1 MSGATRPQNRNKAV
15 YEESTR
21 IERHLT
27 SPTIGFILGAASIG
41 AVVYL
46 FFLLQPQFRG
56 DPLPYTMVI
65 IAEIF
70 LVIQG
75 LVAFWTVIN
84 GRTDPRS
91 HGFHQAQDTIFG
103 QAGSK
108 KASKS
113 LTKLDVD
120 EARSVPLYLQGSRVS
135 IDVFIPVYGE
145 PLDEIKETATAARN
159 LYGQHKTYILDDGKS
174 DEVMTLARKL
184 KIGYIRRPTNEDAKA
199 GNINYALAQTSGDF
213 FVILDADFV
222 ANPFL
227 LYETIPFF
235 EDEKMSFVQTP
246 QHYHNEDSF
255 VSIAAGYMQHVFYS
269 LVQAGKNRFNAA
281 FCVGTNVVF
290 RRRAIDSIGG
300 MYSQS
305 KSEDIW
311 TSLMLHEAGYR
322 SIYLN
327 KVMAVGKTP
336 ETLKAYSKQQLRW
349 ATGSFEIFLKH
360 NPLFARK
367 LTVDQRLQ
375 YLTTTAFYFNGFAIA
390 TLLILP
396 VLQIFFNLTPISLD
410 IPFWQ
415 WFLLYSGF
423 YLSQIILSSYIM
435 GSFRLETLVLSA
447 ASFPIYIKA
456 FFNVLTRRDSAWQA
470 TNQQDSYDSPFNYV
484 HMQVYIFVFLSLT
497 SVVGVWKAIYTNEF
511 SVSIIWILINTT
523 VFAYFIGSA
532 MHENARLKRQFKQQR
547 ATSSIPIKVMEGER
561 I

>member
-1 MSGATRPQNRNKAV
+1 MLEMVHSALQ
-15 YEESTR
+15 STLR
-21 IERHLT
+21 CL
-27 SPTIGFILGAASIG
+27 
-41 AVVYL
+41 
-46 FFLLQPQFRG
+46 
-56 DPLPYTMVI
+56 
-65 IAEIF
+65 
-70 LVIQG
+70 
-75 LVAFWTVIN
+75 
-84 GRTDPRS
+84 
-91 HGFHQAQDTIFG
+91 DTIFG
-103 QAGSK
+103 IPRP
-108 KASKS
+108 SKS
-113 LTKLDVD
+113 ILKT
-120 EARSVPLYLQGSRVS
+120 
-135 IDVFIPVYGE
+135 
-145 PLDEIKETATAARN
+145 LDEIKETATAARN

-349 ATGSFEIFLKH
+349 ATGSFEIFLK
-360 NPLFARK
+360 
-367 LTVDQRLQ
+367 Q
-375 YLTTTAFYFNGFAIA
+375 IA
-390 TLLILP
+390 
-396 VLQIFFNLTPISLD
+396 V
-410 IPFWQ
+410 Q
-415 WFLLYSGF
+415 WLGA
-423 YLSQIILSSYIM
+423 
-435 GSFRLETLVLSA
+435 VLSCFRV
-447 ASFPIYIKA
+447 SCFHFVSCFFLMFYYI
-456 FFNVLTRRDSAWQA
+456 L
-470 TNQQDSYDSPFNYV
+470 
-484 HMQVYIFVFLSLT
+484 
-497 SVVGVWKAIYTNEF
+497 
-511 SVSIIWILINTT
+511 
-523 VFAYFIGSA
+523 
-532 MHENARLKRQFKQQR
+532 
-547 ATSSIPIKVMEGER
+547 
-561 I
+561 